1 MRHATPREQSPFEAA
16 TATVLRGQYI
26 AAERTVNVVRL
37 GVLLVL
43 AIVAAFWAPALTFS
57 LNMVNIGVLV
67 PVLAWAIFQHVRFH
81 RPVRPWTH
89 LSALNMYVD
98 ITAVSALLLGYGLQ
112 GLPDLAVKSPIWTAY
127 FIILAARP
135 FTGSPRRAA
144 LASATAASQYAVLV
158 LYFVL
163 SARVAL
169 LPSPLES
176 VATAGTS
183 WLDEM
188 AKVLL
193 LAVVGVVVTYATA
206 WHERTLRRAI
216 EASRSADERFRAVFD
231 HSATGIVVLDA
242 DARIRDTNAAFGHF
256 IGASSEELANRRLA
270 DFTPPDHADLANA
283 LFEQLGSGHRHE
295 ASAELRFVR
304 ADGRVSWGAVTL
316 TRAEDQE
323 TFRLIA
329 MVQDVTERKALEAQL
344 VHQAF
349 HDPLTGLA
357 NRALFLD
364 RLGHAMERVAPDH
377 SRVSVLFLDLDNFKT
392 VNDTQGH
399 SAGDRLLGVVAER
412 LLNATRGC
420 DTVARLGGDEF
431 AVLLDNPAGL
441 EGVEIVAER
450 IVRALRAPVET
461 GSDRALTVSASV
473 GIATWR
479 GSSAAE
485 EVLRDADVAMYAAK
499 SQVRGGWMHYNPR
512 MHEAIVERVSL
523 EADLRRA
530 LDGDELFLAY
540 QPIIDVE
547 TGQVSGA
554 EALLRWS
561 HAERGAVPPSAFI
574 PVAEDSGMIVP
585 LGARVLR
592 EACRRAAAWNVA
604 RPRRPLTVT
613 VNISS
618 RQLPGDELPA
628 VVEEALTSSG
638 LDPAC
643 LVLEITETVIMQETE
658 STLARLHA
666 LKRLGVRLAIDD
678 FGTGYSSLSY
688 LQRFPVDILKI
699 DRSFTEGLLRGD
711 QATAFVRTIVSL
723 ARALDLKTIAEGVE
737 HPAQLE
743 ALAALGC
750 DAAQGYLFSRP
761 VSGPEIEEL
770 LVEGLEKHVAG
781 SDQGQNGGRSGSE
794 RGRTGVRSAV
804 A

>member
-1 MRHATPREQSPFEAA
+1 MRHSDTKEQSPFEAA
-16 TATVLRGQYI
+16 TATVLRAQYV
-26 AAERTVNVVRL
+26 AAERRVNVVRI

-43 AIVAAFWAPALTFS
+43 AIVAAVWAPALTLS
-57 LNMVNIGVLV
+57 LNLVNIGVLV
-67 PVLAWAIFQHVRFH
+67 PMIAWAVFQHVRFH
-81 RPVRPWTH
+81 LPVRPWPQ
-89 LSALNMYVD
+89 LSAVNMYVD
-98 ITAVSALLLGYGLQ
+98 ITAVSGLLFGYGLQ

-144 LASATAASQYAVLV
+144 LASVTATVQYGFVV

-163 SARVAL
+163 TSRVFL

-176 VATAGTS
+176 VTAAGTS

-193 LAVVGVVVTYATA
+193 LAVAGVVVTYASA

-216 EASRSADERFRAVFD
+216 DASRSADERFRAVFE
-231 HSATGIVVLDA
+231 HSATGIVVLDS
-242 DARIRDTNAAFGHF
+242 DGRIRDTNAAFQQFVDVRGGEL
-256 IGASSEELANRRLA
+256 IGRHLA
-270 DFTPPDHADLANA
+270 DFTPPDHADLTTA
-283 LFEQLGSGHRHE
+283 LLGELSTGHRRE

-304 ADGRVSWGAVTL
+304 GDGRVSWGAATL
-316 TRAEDQE
+316 SRAEDQDA
-323 TFRLIA
+323 FRLIA
-329 MVQDVTERKALEAQL
+329 MVQDVTERKTLEAQL

-364 RLGHAMERVAPDH
+364 RLGHAMERAAPNYA
-377 SRVSVLFLDLDNFKT
+377 RIAVLFLDVDNFKA

-399 SAGDRLLGVVAER
+399 SAGDRLLVVLAER

-431 AVLLDNPAGL
+431 AVLVDSPG
-441 EGVEIVAER
+441 GKDGIEIVANR
-450 IVRALRAPVET
+450 IARAMRLPVDIEP
-461 GSDRALTVSASV
+461 GREVAVSASV

-479 GSSAAE
+479 ESISNE
-485 EVLRDADVAMYAAK
+485 DLLRDADVAMYAAK
-499 SQVRGGWMHYNPR
+499 SEARGSWRHYDPR

-530 LDGDELFLAY
+530 IHGEEFFLAY
-540 QPIIDVE
+540 QPIIDVA
-547 TGQVSGA
+547 TGRVSGA
-554 EALLRWS
+554 EALLRWTHS
-561 HAERGAVPPSAFI
+561 ERGTVPPSAFI
-574 PVAEDSGMIVP
+574 PIAEESGMIIP

-592 EACRRAAAWNVA
+592 EACRRAAAWNA
-604 RPRRPLTVT
+604 RPGRPLTVT
-613 VNISS
+613 VNISG
-618 RQLPGDELPA
+618 RQLPDDSLPA
-628 VVEEALTSSG
+628 VVEDALSSSG
-638 LDPAC
+638 LEPSC

-658 STLARLHA
+658 STLARLLA

-711 QATAFVRTIVSL
+711 QAAAFVRTIVSL
-723 ARALDLKTIAEGVE
+723 ARALELKTIAEGVE
-737 HPAQLE
+737 HREQFDALE
-743 ALAALGC
+743 ALGC
-750 DAAQGYLFSRP
+750 HAVQGFLFSRP
-761 VSGPEIEEL
+761 VSGPELDEMI
-770 LVEGLEKHVAG
+770 VSGLEPRVAVG
-781 SDQGQNGGRSGSE
+781 
-794 RGRTGVRSAV
+794 AL
-804 A
+804 

>member
-1 MRHATPREQSPFEAA
+1 MRQTIPREQSPFEAA
-16 TATVLRGQYI
+16 TAAVLRSQYV

-43 AIVAAFWAPALTFS
+43 AIVAALWAPALTLS
-57 LNMVNIGVLV
+57 LNLVNIGVLT
-67 PVLAWAIFQHVRFH
+67 PMIAWAAFQHIRFH
-81 RPVRPWTH
+81 LPVRPWPR
-89 LSALNMYVD
+89 LSAVNMYVD
-98 ITAVSALLLGYGLQ
+98 ITAVSALLFGYGLQ

-144 LASATAASQYAVLV
+144 LASVTATAQYAAIV

-163 SARVAL
+163 SSRVSL
-169 LPSPLES
+169 LASPLES
-176 VATAGTS
+176 VAAMGTS

-216 EASRSADERFRAVFD
+216 EASRSADERFRAVFE
-231 HSATGIVVLDA
+231 HSATGIVVLGA
-242 DARIRDTNAAFGHF
+242 DARIRAANAAFERFVGLR
-256 IGASSEELANRRLA
+256 GADLQNRRLA
-270 DFTPPDHADLANA
+270 DFTPPEHADLATA
-283 LFEQLGSGHRHE
+283 LFEELSAGRRHE

-304 ADGRVSWGAVTL
+304 EDGHVSWAAVTL
-316 TRAEDQE
+316 SRAEDHDA
-323 TFRLIA
+323 FRLIA
-329 MVQDVTERKALEAQL
+329 MVQDVSERKTLEAQL

-364 RLGHAMERVAPDH
+364 RLGHAMARVLPDH
-377 SRVSVLFLDLDNFKT
+377 SRISVLFLDLDNFKA

-412 LLNATRGC
+412 LLHATRGC

-431 AVLLDNPAGL
+431 AVLLDGPGGT
-441 EGVEIVAER
+441 EGVEIVADR
-450 IVRALRAPVET
+450 IVRALRVPVET
-461 GSDRALTVSASV
+461 EPGREVAVSASI

-479 GSSAAE
+479 QSASPE
-485 EVLRDADVAMYAAK
+485 EILRDADVAMYAAK
-499 SQVRGGWMHYNPR
+499 SRSRGSWMHYDPR
-512 MHEAIVERVSL
+512 MHAAIVERVSL

-530 LDGDELFLAY
+530 LEDDAFSLAY
-540 QPIIDVE
+540 QPIIDVAS
-547 TGQVSGA
+547 GQVSGA

-574 PVAEDSGMIVP
+574 PVAEESGMIIP

-592 EACRRAAAWNVA
+592 EACQRAAAWNRS
-604 RPRRPLTVT
+604 RPGRPLTIT
-613 VNISS
+613 VNISG
-618 RQLPGDELPA
+618 RQLPDDGLPA
-628 VVEEALTSSG
+628 LVTDALSSSG

-688 LQRFPVDILKI
+688 LQRFPVDILKV
-699 DRSFTEGLLRGD
+699 DRSFTDGLLRGK
-711 QATAFVRTIVSL
+711 QAATFVRTIVSL
-723 ARALDLKTIAEGVE
+723 ARALDLRTIAEGVE
-737 HPAQLE
+737 HQLQYE
-743 ALAALGC
+743 ALAAMGC
-750 DAAQGYLFSRP
+750 DAAQGFLFSRP
-761 VSGPEIEEL
+761 VSAPE
-770 LVEGLEKHVAG
+770 LEKMIA
-781 SDQGQNGGRSGSE
+781 SDLGG
-794 RGRTGVRSAV
+794 RSAV
-804 A
+804 AAA